1 MLPRMPTAGPGLSQQ
16 LARRVPALPD
26 AAAGSL
32 SRWHCSACRWQ
43 AGSGVEPRD
52 LAADGPSHSSPRA
65 SFVCRPRAQGAAGA
79 VPGGGWSLP
88 PRPGA
93 RSFREE
99 RLVALLEAKPASR
112 GVRRHS
118 AALGLLLGA
127 GGGSEERETVAEVT
141 VTGGGGTVAD
151 GGRWQRPPRV
161 PSFRGLSHGR
171 ERAPPGPAW
180 AAGADAPPSTVGT
193 QAAPTWAVTQP
204 PEPRV
209 WRAQPGSWPRGR
221 AEAVWLRG
229 GLAPHSSHLGALST
243 ELGCLTWGHVPQG
256 RTRDVPGR
264 PFPRGPWCQATQLQ
278 HHAGDTGKACT
289 AL

>member
-1 MLPRMPTAGPGLSQQ
+1 M
-16 LARRVPALPD
+16 
-26 AAAGSL
+26 
-32 SRWHCSACRWQ
+32 
-43 AGSGVEPRD
+43 
-52 LAADGPSHSSPRA
+52 
-65 SFVCRPRAQGAAGA
+65 CRPRAQGAAGA
-79 VPGGGWSLP
+79 VPGGGRSLP

-127 GGGSEERETVAEVT
+127 GGGSGERETVAEVT

-151 GGRWQRPPRV
+151 GGWWRGGRWQRPPRV

-180 AAGADAPPSTVGT
+180 AAGADAPHLDSGHPGRTDLGRHS
-193 QAAPTWAVTQP
+193 AARA
-204 PEPRV
+204 PRV
-209 WRAQPGSWPRGR
+209 AGTARLVATGQGRGCLAPGR
-221 AEAVWLRG
+221 ACSPLQSLGRSEHRARL
-229 GLAPHSSHLGALST
+229 SHMGPCPSGEDQRRPRPSL
-243 ELGCLTWGHVPQG
+243 P
-256 RTRDVPGR
+256 TRPLVPGH
-264 PFPRGPWCQATQLQ
+264 PAAASC
-278 HHAGDTGKACT
+278 GDTGKACT